1 MSISKYHVSK
11 NLVDVSP
18 FTITA
23 GGGSYNTVLFNG
35 TLESGTY
42 TISLNQE
49 NTLTSSTRNTI
60 RVNAN
65 GTAYYESTSI
75 NYHNELGLHSY
86 TFTVYET
93 SNVEIYFWSN
103 TFSNSCTYSNI
114 MLNSG
119 STALP
124 YEPYGNTFKNWFYRK
139 RETATDTITTFPKSI
154 IGDGQ
159 SASAVIK
166 GNMSQSGTPTPAS
179 PIYPTETGDLV
190 ASGEHSGQYQIP
202 ILSGGVTTPVYLGQV
217 QSTRRIK
224 KYEFTGREAF
234 YASSQ
239 TSVFYSTAI
248 ASDAL
253 ISYLYN
259 TGCICSS
266 YKLRKQSTAAN
277 LLDGEFTTDSNGYI
291 WFRNYDYAT
300 LTDFQAYL
308 AQQYS
313 AGTPVTVWYTLA
325 EPTTGILNE
334 PLRKIGAYADSVTA
348 TNIPTTG
355 TAEQFD
361 IDTTLKPSEVSLTYH
376 GWHEHSDTKFT

>member
-86 TFTVYET
+86 TFTVDET